1 MRCKICGKN
10 HADDALVCEN
20 CGQSF
25 NGRTKVNTKKD
36 IYVNSIS
43 LLLLIGLIHA
53 LGGLALLALAI
64 KGGLPYLI
72 GAFISFINAA
82 IYISIDSRLSRLE
95 EINRVNEENPMKK
108 VNEKT

>member
-10 HADDALVCEN
+10 HAEDALVCEN

-25 NGRTKVNTKKD
+25 DGRSKVNTKKA
-36 IYVNSIS
+36 INVNSIS
-43 LLLLIGLIHA
+43 LLLFMGLIHA

-72 GAFISFINAA
+72 YAIVSFINASVS
-82 IYISIDSRLSRLE
+82 ISIDTRLSRLE
-95 EINRVNEENPMKK
+95 EINRLNEENIRKAI
-108 VNEKT
+108 